1 MADGA
6 DPLAIVPCVS
16 KVKMDKC
23 SAVPPQLSKVLSF
36 ALLKGA
42 CVPPNVYVA
51 CSKSGSLAL
60 LQVLSIHR
68 LIAWRWIT

>member
-1 MADGA
+1 MEKS
-6 DPLAIVPCVS
+6 P
-16 KVKMDKC
+16 
-23 SAVPPQLSKVLSF
+23 AVPPHLTKVLSF

-60 LQVLSIHR
+60 LQVLSTH
-68 LIAWRWIT
+68 